1 MFTFASS
8 NPVKDIKDNTK
19 ELEDLDYEV
28 LPPLYQVD
36 ELSINAFE
44 LIMKNQRK
52 NRKVKKWKK

>member
-8 NPVKDIKDNTK
+8 SPVKDIKDNTK
-19 ELEDLDYEV
+19 ELEALDYEV

-36 ELSINAFE
+36 ELSIDAFE

-52 NRKVKKWKK
+52 NRKVKK